1 MTTKVQD
8 KNTQL
13 IAVLLDHFGKNMNL
27 ARIKLFGMFI
37 CALCKVQTVGF
48 EKLAVSFE
56 SESKS
61 DSSLRR
67 IQRFMAD
74 YKLNTDLIA
83 QLIFKL
89 LPHKPPFR
97 LAMDRTNWKFGDTNI
112 NILTL
117 AIVYQGVGFPILYR
131 MMPKFGNSNTAERI
145 ALLERYIRLFGIET
159 IDCLLA
165 DREFIGEQWLAY
177 LNRQGIRYHIRIR
190 ENFYLDVPR
199 TGDRIKASW
208 LFSDVKIGCCK
219 VLHRIYYVNNQ
230 LCYLSASKIK
240 NKQGIPEL
248 QIIVSFNRPENA
260 QEIYKER
267 WQIETAF
274 RALKSSGFNIED
286 THLRDI
292 ERVDKLFALVI
303 VAFTWAYI
311 VGIYVHENLKEIKI
325 KKHGRNAKSLFKYG
339 LGVIA
344 NILLNPQSKYEIDIF
359 NFLSCT

>member
-1 MTTKVQD
+1 
-8 KNTQL
+8 
-13 IAVLLDHFGKNMNL
+13 MNL

-37 CALCKVQTVGF
+37 CALCKVQSVGF
-48 EKLAVSFE
+48 EKLSTAFE
-56 SESKS
+56 TDSKS

-74 YKLNTDLIA
+74 YRLDTDLIA
-83 QLIFKL
+83 RLIFRL

-97 LAMDRTNWKFGDTNI
+97 LAIDRTNWKFGYKNI

-117 AIVYQGVGFPILYR
+117 AIIYQGVAFPILYQ
-131 MMPKFGNSNTAERI
+131 MMPKFGNSNTEERI
-145 ALLERYIRLFGIET
+145 TLMNRYIRLFGLDT

-165 DREFIGEQWLAY
+165 DREFVGEQWLAY
-177 LNRQGIRYHIRIR
+177 LNHNKIRYHIRIR
-190 ENFYLDVPR
+190 ENFYVDDPR
-199 TGDRIKASW
+199 SAERIKVSW
-208 LFSDVKIGCCK
+208 LFSDVKTGTCK

-240 NKQGIPEL
+240 NKEGKIEL
-248 QIIVSFNRPENA
+248 QIIVSFNREHNA

-286 THLRDI
+286 THLTDI
-292 ERVDKLFALVI
+292 DRIDKLFALVI

-311 VGIYVHENLKEIKI
+311 VGIYVHTHLKNIKTLA
-325 KKHGRNAKSLFKYG
+325 HGRMAKSLFKNG
-339 LGVIA
+339 LTVIA
-344 NILLNPQSKYEIDIF
+344 NVLLNPKNHWKIDVF
-359 NFLSCT
+359 TFFVMYLD